1 MRASGGHPRRAA
13 EPEEHVMAT
22 AVRKRKI
29 WAADYGL
36 PLVVRLR
43 PVLDLSEDQF
53 FAFCQLNGDLRI
65 ERNAEGELLIMPP
78 AGGDTSDRNSEI
90 NMQLRMWAKRDGSGV
105 VFDSSGGFRL
115 PNRAVRS
122 PDASWMLRSRYE
134 QIPAAE
140 RRVFVPACPDFVLEL
155 RSPSDRLQTLQ
166 AKMREYLANGAR
178 LGWLLD
184 PESRRVYV
192 YRPDRPVERLDDPA
206 TLVGDPVLVGFV
218 LNLHEIW

>member
-1 MRASGGHPRRAA
+1 MTAGGDDPSRAA

-22 AVRKRKI
+22 VVSKRKI
-29 WAADYGL
+29 GAVDYGL
-36 PLVVRLR
+36 PLVVRMQ

-53 FAFCQLNGDLRI
+53 FEFCQINRDLRI

-78 AGGDTSDRNSEI
+78 AGGETSRGNARITARLDV
-90 NMQLRMWAKRDGSGV
+90 WAERDGSGV

-122 PDASWMLRSRYE
+122 PDASWMLQSRFE
-134 QIPAAE
+134 EIPAAA

-184 PESRRVYV
+184 PETRRVYV

-206 TLVGDPVLVGFV
+206 MLAGDPVLVGFV
-218 LNLHEIW
+218 LNVREVW